1 MHLLNLSVTTGL
13 GITFYGTTPR
23 EILVQMLETDID
35 LPRTILEYKEGVAY
49 RAEVCG
55 IKLLFWD
62 ETSFLYAMQEAG
74 FITITVGGE
83 DFEEKK

>member
-1 MHLLNLSVTTGL
+1 
-13 GITFYGTTPR
+13 
-23 EILVQMLETDID
+23 MLETDIA